1 VRRPITPEARR
12 GLIVTSIAAIAA
24 LLAGCGKSDDTGAK
38 ITALEAR
45 LDRIEKR
52 LAVGEDR
59 VASVAAL
66 EETMKDLER
75 RLAAAEARSAAERP
89 AEPTTPPS
97 ASAEQS
103 VPSPAKPMTGGEA
116 GVIGPVGSAR
126 RAAVAELGAELQ
138 AKIARIREQH
148 GDAPPAER
156 LRAVREAHQWYR
168 ERLRA
173 ILRGEWTGAGG
184 ADAEGK

>member
-1 VRRPITPEARR
+1 MRRPLT
-12 GLIVTSIAAIAA
+12 VTLIAAIAA
-24 LLAGCGKSDDTGAK
+24 LLAGCGKSDDTGTK
-38 ITALEAR
+38 ISALEAR

-52 LAVGEDR
+52 LALGEDR
-59 VASVAAL
+59 LASFGAL
-66 EETMKDLER
+66 EETVKDLER
-75 RLAAAEARSAAERP
+75 RLAAAEARSASERP

-103 VPSPAKPMTGGEA
+103 APSPAKPMTRGEA
-116 GVIGPVGSAR
+116 GTLWSGLVGPGGDAK

-138 AKIARIREQH
+138 ARIARIREQH

-173 ILRGEWTGAGG
+173 VLRGEGTDATGSNAR
-184 ADAEGK
+184 GK

>member
-75 RLAAAEARSAAERP
+75 RLAAAAERP

-173 ILRGEWTGAGG
+173 ILRGEGTGAGG

>member
-1 VRRPITPEARR
+1 MRRPITPEA
-12 GLIVTSIAAIAA
+12 LLALIAA
-24 LLAGCGKSDDTGAK
+24 LLAGCGRSDDTGAK
-38 ITALEAR
+38 IALLEAR

-52 LAVGEDR
+52 LAINEER
-59 VASVAAL
+59 LASIGAL
-66 EETMKDLER
+66 EATTKDLQG

-97 ASAEQS
+97 SSAEQS
-103 VPSPAKPMTGGEA
+103 APSPAKPMTRGEA
-116 GVIGPVGSAR
+116 ARLWSGLAGPGDDAR

-138 AKIARIREQH
+138 ARIARIREQH
-148 GDAPPAER
+148 GDAPAADR

-173 ILRGEWTGAGG
+173 ILLGEGTGAGG
-184 ADAEGK
+184 AGAPSK

>member
-1 VRRPITPEARR
+1 MATGRRVITPEALLA
-12 GLIVTSIAAIAA
+12 LIVA
-24 LLAGCGKSDDTGAK
+24 LPAGCGKSDDTGAK
-38 ITALEAR
+38 ITVLEAR

-52 LAVGEDR
+52 LALGEDR
-59 VASVAAL
+59 LASVDAL
-66 EETMKDLER
+66 EETVKDLER

-103 VPSPAKPMTGGEA
+103 APSPAKPTTRGEA
-116 GVIGPVGSAR
+116 ARLWSGLVGPGGDAK

-138 AKIARIREQH
+138 ARIARIREQH
-148 GDAPPAER
+148 GNAPPAER

-173 ILRGEWTGAGG
+173 VLRGERT
-184 ADAEGK
+184 

>member
-1 VRRPITPEARR
+1 MRRPLT
-12 GLIVTSIAAIAA
+12 VTLIAAIAA
-24 LLAGCGKSDDTGAK
+24 LLAGCGKSDDTVAK

-59 VASVAAL
+59 VASVGAL

-103 VPSPAKPMTGGEA
+103 APSPAKPMTRGEA
-116 GVIGPVGSAR
+116 ATLGAGLAGPGSRAR

-138 AKIARIREQH
+138 ARIARIREQH

-156 LRAVREAHQWYR
+156 LQAVREAHQWYR
-168 ERLRA
+168 ERLRT
-173 ILRGEWTGAGG
+173 ILRGEGTGADG
-184 ADAEGK
+184 ADAAGK